1 MGGKER
7 GEEKK
12 DSERDIIDKNKEW
25 KRKESHICMN
35 VLVIFALSGLIK

>member
-7 GEEKK
+7 EEKK
-12 DSERDIIDKNKEW
+12 DSERDIIDKNEER